1 MISRR
6 SSTSYDRSEETKYY
20 TRPCEFLSS
29 HGLLRFSGIR
39 PKMTMYLI
47 TAVTI
52 ILFSVAAP
60 AETLAL
66 RDGSIM
72 RGKLQSMDAQEVRIE
87 RCGRV
92 EQYAREGVK
101 SIGLESA
108 DGGEA
113 CGASSQPNVEL
124 PAGMR
129 IALRILDYIDSQR
142 EPVGQV
148 FRARLEAAIEVDGRI
163 LVSRGSPIILGLVEK
178 GGTMTQPRT
187 ALDLVG
193 VQLDKRWARFEPL
206 PVTGRS
212 LI

>member
-1 MISRR
+1 
-6 SSTSYDRSEETKYY
+6 
-20 TRPCEFLSS
+20 
-29 HGLLRFSGIR
+29 
-39 PKMTMYLI
+39 MYLI

-52 ILFSVAAP
+52 ILFSVASP
-60 AETLAL
+60 AETLTL
-66 RDGSIM
+66 RDGSII

-142 EPVGQV
+142 EPIGQV

-178 GGTMTQPRT
+178 
-187 ALDLVG
+187 
-193 VQLDKRWARFEPL
+193 E
-206 PVTGRS
+206 GR
-212 LI
+212 

>member
-1 MISRR
+1 MLH
-6 SSTSYDRSEETKYY
+6 EAVQALELA
-20 TRPCEFLSS
+20 RPS
-29 HGLLRFSGIR
+29 RFSDIR

-47 TAVTI
+47 AAVTI
-52 ILFSVAAP
+52 ILFSAVSP
-60 AETLAL
+60 AETLLL
-66 RDGSIM
+66 RSGSVI

-129 IALRILDYIDSQR
+129 IA
-142 EPVGQV
+142 
-148 FRARLEAAIEVDGRI
+148 
-163 LVSRGSPIILGLVEK
+163 
-178 GGTMTQPRT
+178 
-187 ALDLVG
+187 
-193 VQLDKRWARFEPL
+193 
-206 PVTGRS
+206 
-212 LI
+212 